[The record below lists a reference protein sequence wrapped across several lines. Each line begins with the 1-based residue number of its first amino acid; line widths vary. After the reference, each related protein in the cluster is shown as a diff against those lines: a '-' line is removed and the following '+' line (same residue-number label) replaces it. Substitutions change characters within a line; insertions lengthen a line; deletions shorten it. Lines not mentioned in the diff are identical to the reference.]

1 MKLFLIGAL
10 SVVSLV
16 LGGLTAATVLPAD
29 DRSSV
34 VVQYFLVGAILAALF
49 WVLGGFGSV
58 KVRYRSAERSQGAGG
73 SVEARQQEN
82 DESSTRPDRLDTDVR
97 VLSRTVVGPGNM
109 DTSQPTR
116 EAPIES
122 VGRVVDKTV
131 IAGSSDSERLQE
143 DSLVPFGWSGGEAL
157 MRRDLALQ
165 ISVLVRQ
172 HEEQLVDRLIR
183 EGLLT
188 TEGPITD
195 RDVRAMVWVAV
206 SSIELADTML
216 HGFVDES
223 APELRATPQLGSP
236 SVGSPNDQ

>member
-16 LGGLTAATVLPAD
+16 LGGLTAATVLPAEN
-29 DRSSV
+29 RGSV
-34 VVQYFLVGAILAALF
+34 VAQYFLVGAILAALF

-58 KVRYRSAERSQGAGG
+58 KVRFRSSEPLLGAGG
-73 SVEARQQEN
+73 SVKERQREN
-82 DESSTRPDRLDTDVR
+82 GDSKTLPHRLDTDAQR
-97 VLSRTVVGPGNM
+97 MISHTVVVPGNT
-109 DTSQPTR
+109 DVSYQTR

-122 VGRVVDKTV
+122 VGLVAEKAM
-131 IAGSSDSERLQE
+131 IAASSDSEWLRE
-143 DSLVPFGWSGGEAL
+143 ESSVVPFGWSDGEAL

-165 ISVLVRQ
+165 ISALVRQ
-172 HEEQLVDRLIR
+172 HEEQLVDRLIG

-188 TEGPITD
+188 TEGPITE

-216 HGFVDES
+216 HGVVDET
-223 APELRATPQLGSP
+223 APEPRATPQLGLP
-236 SVGSPNDQ
+236 